1 MMKIGLNT
9 NTFPG
14 ETLDVLLPMAK
25 DFGIKYLELWGSNL
39 ESNGTAA
46 VNFHAFSDKDLNKA
60 KKQLGV
66 AGVIVGS
73 ISSGLGLDAKMTS
86 DPEAFSKEL
95 VAAVEAAAYFDAKVV
110 NHYSDKIQPGTT
122 PEINRLHQY
131 FDAAVKRAEEL
142 GVVLALENEAGDAS
156 RTPENMLA
164 IVKAFDSPNFKTNF
178 DATNYYHASCE
189 AFPYA
194 YELLQHHI
202 VYVHIKNGRLYR
214 PGGYCPDTKWFGGAM
229 TGEAGTI
236 YYCEAKD
243 GVVNIDGLVHR
254 LAKDGY
260 QGMCTLEPH
269 TTRENAIAAIRS
281 EVKYLRAT
289 GLFEE

>member
-14 ETLDVLLPMAK
+14 ETLDVLIPMAK
-25 DFGIKYLELWGSNL
+25 DFGIKYLELWASNL
-39 ESNGTAA
+39 ESNGKPA
-46 VNFHAFSDKDLNKA
+46 VNFYAFSDKNLEKA
-60 KKQLGV
+60 KKQIEN
-66 AGVIVGS
+66 AGLIVGS
-73 ISSGLGLDAKMTS
+73 ISSGLGLDTKMTS
-86 DPEAFSKEL
+86 DPATFSCEL
-95 VAAVEAAAYFDAKVV
+95 VATVEAAAYFGAKVV

-122 PEINRLHQY
+122 PEIDRLHQY
-131 FDAAVKRAEEL
+131 FDAALKRAEEL
-142 GVVLALENEAGDAS
+142 GVTLALENEAGDAS

-164 IVKAFDSPNFKTNF
+164 IMQAFDSSSFKTNF

-194 YELLQHHI
+194 YELLREYI
-202 VYVHIKNGRLYR
+202 AYVHIKNGRLYR
-214 PGGYCPDTKWFGGAM
+214 PDGFCTDTKWFGSAM
-229 TGEAGTI
+229 TMEPGTI

-254 LAKDGY
+254 LAADGY
-260 QGMCTLEPH
+260 DYMCTLEPH
-269 TTRENAIAAIRS
+269 TTRENAIQAIHG

-289 GLFEE
+289 GLFE

>member
-14 ETLDVLLPMAK
+14 ETLDVLIPMAK
-25 DFGIKYLELWGSNL
+25 DFGIKYFELWGSNL
-39 ESNGTAA
+39 ESNGKPA
-46 VNFHAFSDKDLNKA
+46 VNFYAFSDKDLDKA
-60 KKQLGV
+60 KKQIED
-66 AGVIVGS
+66 AGLVVGS
-73 ISSGLGLDAKMTS
+73 ISSGLGLDTKMTS
-86 DPEAFSKEL
+86 DPEAFSREL
-95 VAAVEAAAYFDAKVV
+95 VATVEAAAFFGAKVV

-122 PEINRLHQY
+122 PEIDRLHQY
-131 FDAAVKRAEEL
+131 FDAALKRAEEL
-142 GVVLALENEAGDAS
+142 GVTLALENEAGDAS

-164 IVKAFDSPNFKTNF
+164 IMQAFDSPNFKTNF

-194 YELLQHHI
+194 YELLREHI
-202 VYVHIKNGRLYR
+202 AYVHIKNGRLYR
-214 PGGYCPDTKWFGGAM
+214 PGGFCPDTKWFGGAM
-229 TGEAGTI
+229 TMEPGTI

-254 LAKDGY
+254 LAADGY
-260 QGMCTLEPH
+260 DYMCTLEPH
-269 TTRENAIAAIRS
+269 TTRENAIEAIHG

-289 GLFEE
+289 GLFE

>member
-25 DFGIKYLELWGSNL
+25 DFGIQYLELWGSNL
-39 ESNGTAA
+39 DSNGKPA
-46 VNFHAFSDKDLNKA
+46 VNSFAFSDKDLQKA
-60 KKQLGV
+60 KKQIED
-66 AGVIVGS
+66 AGLTVGC
-73 ISSGLGLDAKMTS
+73 ISSGLGLDTKMTS
-86 DPEAFSKEL
+86 DPETFSKEL
-95 VAAVEAAAYFDAKVV
+95 VATVEAAAFFGAKIV

-122 PEINRLHQY
+122 PEIDRLHQY
-131 FDAAVKRAEEL
+131 FDAALIRAEEL
-142 GVVLALENEAGDAS
+142 GVTLALENEAGDAS

-164 IVKAFDSPNFKTNF
+164 IVEAFASPHFKTNF

-194 YELLQHHI
+194 YELLYEHI
-202 VYVHIKNGRLYR
+202 AYVHIKNGRLYR
-214 PGGYCPDTKWFGGAM
+214 PGGFCPDTKWFGGAM
-229 TGEAGTI
+229 TREPGTI

-254 LAKDGY
+254 LAADGY
-260 QGMCTLEPH
+260 DGLCTLEPH
-269 TTRENAIAAIRS
+269 TTRENAITAIRG

-289 GLFEE
+289 GLFE